1 MNKNGSLYISLIAL
15 VASAAAVFISV
26 QNSSKAVDVETV
38 LKNNPKL
45 VIDAMQNYEQIARE
59 EALAQAQK
67 VLEDNIEAINNDP
80 NTPVI
85 GNPEGTINLVEFFDF
100 SCGYCHKVYPALKNI
115 IAKNPNV
122 KVMAKSL
129 AFVSPVSD
137 YAARAALAAGEQ
149 GKYAEMYTALFET
162 QGRLTEE
169 SVNAEARRTGDC
181 AADRRIRADGL
192 ARILHQLDRL
202 FAHLG
207 KVALIVLVDDL
218 SIAHNHDLDRGRA
231 DIDSYIYI
239 HIFCFSPING
249 PMRVSAHEK
258 KAAKADR
265 RQG

>member
-15 VASAAAVFISV
+15 VASAAAVFMSV

-169 SVNAEARRTGDC
+169 SVNA
-181 AADRRIRADGL
+181 AAEKIGL
-192 ARILHQLDRL
+192 DME
-202 FAHLG
+202 
-207 KVALIVLVDDL
+207 KYK
-218 SIAHNHDLDRGRA
+218 A
-231 DIDSYIYI
+231 DINSEKVKSTMNG
-239 HIFCFSPING
+239 FNELAGKINVNG
-249 PMRVSAHEK
+249 VPSLILNGKLLQTIDENEIQRKINEVK
-258 KAAKADR
+258 
-265 RQG
+265 

>member
-15 VASAAAVFISV
+15 VASAAAVFMSV

-169 SVNAEARRTGDC
+169 SVNA
-181 AADRRIRADGL
+181 AAEKIGL
-192 ARILHQLDRL
+192 DME
-202 FAHLG
+202 
-207 KVALIVLVDDL
+207 KYK
-218 SIAHNHDLDRGRA
+218 A
-231 DIDSYIYI
+231 DINSEKVKSAMNG
-239 HIFCFSPING
+239 FNELASKINVNG
-249 PMRVSAHEK
+249 VPSLILNGKLLQTIDENEIQRKINEVK
-258 KAAKADR
+258 
-265 RQG
+265 